1 MQDSVLIA
9 RPSRPPAL
17 RDMAALTKPVT
28 WFPPMWAYLCG
39 AVSSGAALADNL
51 PLLLGGIIL
60 TGPAVC
66 GTSQVINDWC
76 DRHVDAINEPQ
87 RPIPSGRVP
96 GRWPVGLALAGAAV
110 SMLLAAAL
118 GSLVFWASVAALLCG
133 WAYSAPP
140 LRLKR
145 SGWLGPLVCALSYEG
160 LAWFTGASALGGGL
174 PAPTV
179 MAVLLLYSLGAHG
192 IMTLND
198 FKAVAGDR
206 AMGLRSLPVILGVRR
221 AALFACAVMAL
232 AQVAVIA
239 VLAASA
245 LSVSAGI
252 VAVLLVV
259 QLALM
264 ARLVR
269 QPARL
274 APWYNGTGVLLY
286 VLGMLAAALGLGGYV

>member
-1 MQDSVLIA
+1 MSDSVLIA
-9 RPSRPPAL
+9 RQLRQPAL
-17 RDMAALTKPVT
+17 RDLAALTKPVT

-96 GRWPVGLALAGAAV
+96 GRWPVGLAITGAALSLLLAGA
-110 SMLLAAAL
+110 L
-118 GSLVFWASVAALLCG
+118 GPIVFWATAAALLCG

-160 LAWFTGASALGGGL
+160 LAWFTGASALGGGI
-174 PAPTV
+174 PSATV
-179 MAVLLLYSLGAHG
+179 IAVLLLYSLGAHG

-198 FKAVAGDR
+198 FKAVVGDR

-232 AQVAVIA
+232 AQAAVIA
-239 VLAASA
+239 VLIVAA
-245 LSVSAGI
+245 LPVSTGI
-252 VAVLLVV
+252 VAALLVV

-264 ARLVR
+264 VRLVR
-269 QPARL
+269 RPARL

-286 VLGMLAAALGLGGYV
+286 VLGMLAAALGLGGYI